1 MKKNKSTY
9 ITDLTSEILTNKILL
24 DEWAEFSKDMD
35 FLELSTEILSDI
47 DLLFSWDCNNVLN
60 LKLAGVLSKGQ
71 NFELSSG
78 MVIQLDESYR
88 FPMKPF
94 LYKMSIKAM
103 IRKKVIEKI
112 IKEDLI
118 SQGNSLEQVEN
129 AERIVRMTNLLRSV
143 QQMDKYSLR
152 SQLVLFLKLIP
163 EAIYRL
169 KEDSNNFYKK
179 KADEFL
185 LPINENTNN
194 DESVA
199 LDLAK
204 STNLEK
210 EKNPF
215 PLLFTTTEVYN
226 CFLEYQ
232 KYIVDFYIDYSY
244 LKKRLE
250 IEKLIHNHKDNEF
263 MKIVFEQIK
272 VVNDRDYQKYFVE
285 GKLRS
290 LDKSHSTQRENNFN
304 IVFDTILNPI

>member
-143 QQMDKYSLR
+143 QQMDKYSLG

-244 LKKRLE
+244 LKKRLDK
-250 IEKLIHNHKDNEF
+250 EKLIFYHKDNDF
-263 MKIVFEQIK
+263 MKFVFNEMKLIKEKNYEDYFIRGKLDTLKRSANINRENVFNTVFENVI
-272 VVNDRDYQKYFVE
+272 
-285 GKLRS
+285 
-290 LDKSHSTQRENNFN
+290 
-304 IVFDTILNPI
+304 